1 MQASII
7 RTGIMF
13 GGKDLPIL
21 RSKSSNRLERR
32 LARCAN
38 EPIRKA
44 FQFFSF
50 SKSMSLD
57 RERIQITTSI
67 KGLDQHI
74 DKRLKTF
81 VQNFLWK
88 AGIGCNIE
96 RIPHSTNPLDVST
109 IIVFEGKFGAVQT
122 VKLALIT
129 SLKKKFP
136 QISIPADNEWVV
148 ESSKEKL
155 SAARIVQTK
164 ASIRRGESSGEV
176 SKSIPLGRMDALSS
190 SASSWIQ
197 NMYKKAIE
205 VLPIAQALQT
215 TGQLEAK
222 LIHVHYKKQ
231 VEKMDV
237 SILLWDDFL
246 VRCRDRFEI
255 SGHIRKICEKRMDGM
270 YERIRA
276 MEELEKDHDYYI
288 EVEGESELVSPSVS
302 TQASVPTSPEVKA
315 FANMEDFYEV
325 LQKDQGL
332 DGDDI
337 KNIEGV
343 FEKEKIKVKQLL
355 RLTDE
360 KLKEAGVS
368 QIGLRE
374 AILAVLGK

>member
-81 VQNFLWK
+81 IQNFLWR

-96 RIPHSTNPLDVST
+96 RIPHSTDPLDVST
-109 IIVFEGKFGAVQT
+109 TILFEGKFGPVQT
-122 VKLALIT
+122 AKLALIT

-190 SASSWIQ
+190 SDSSWIQ
-197 NMYKKAIE
+197 YMYKKAIE

-237 SILLWDDFL
+237 SLILWDDFL

-255 SGHIRKICEKRMDGM
+255 SGQIRKICEKRTDGM

-288 EVEGESELVSPSVS
+288 EVEGESELVSPPVS
-302 TQASVPTSPEVKA
+302 IQASVRTSPAEAKT
-315 FANMEDFYEV
+315 FTSMEEFYEALRAV
-325 LQKDQGL
+325 GL
-332 DGDDI
+332 
-337 KNIEGV
+337 NEGQMKKIHNV
-343 FEKEKIKVKQLL
+343 FEEHDIISTVLP

-360 KLKEAGVS
+360 KLKEDGLT